1 MSEEA
6 KAATDELIEAWRA
19 GGGANAWPLQVMAL
33 IARID
38 AEVRARK
45 AAEEKAVELNRRVM
59 TEIDDCAVCDVES
72 CRHAGADHEFQ
83 TPRQRIVD
91 LERLLAEQRSRAD
104 VAEQEIED
112 EIQRRDRYHDAVTEA
127 HVALGGDGEWR
138 AHVGGSPEPPHSG
151 HLHLDV
157 PVMARQLR
165 ERIAALEAE
174 LAEAKARADE
184 PCTYC
189 DAAGKMLVV
198 QDKRL
203 AAAERLAEAVAAYG
217 EDNLPRRVNE
227 ALRAFEETGRPHRA
241 DNGPEPRTIT
251 KAEAREM
258 DPPFPPEH
266 GYEDYLEDFEK
277 ESGNA

>member
-1 MSEEA
+1 MSEET
-6 KAATDELIEAWRA
+6 KAATDEQREHWRAQLDWHERQKGAFSIGSSHVVASPIEALRS
-19 GGGANAWPLQVMAL
+19 LD
-33 IARID
+33 ARID
-38 AEVRARK
+38 TEVRARK

-174 LAEAKARADE
+174 LAEAKARQ
-184 PCTYC
+184 
-189 DAAGKMLVV
+189 L
-198 QDKRL
+198 RL
-203 AAAERLAEAVAAYG
+203 KDQRIAELES
-217 EDNLPRRVNE
+217 
-227 ALRAFEETGRPHRA
+227 ALRKSRGQWIHSVNAARCLKALRI
-241 DNGPEPRTIT
+241 PESEWPENEFLR
-251 KAEAREM
+251 RE
-258 DPPFPPEH
+258 
-266 GYEDYLEDFEK
+266 
-277 ESGNA
+277 S